1 MEINKKKEPEK
12 VESKL
17 MILKENESIARFK
30 TEEIKELE
38 IKLKELVPDLKF
50 KDSIFKKLGL
60 DCKMNNILISK
71 SYYEN
76 KKRYKPYFQKPNSV
90 CYHVLLGSS
99 QQSFVRLEDVFS
111 KSSA

>member
-17 MILKENESIARFK
+17 MMLKENESIARFK

-38 IKLKELVPDLKF
+38 IKLKELLSDLKF

-60 DCKMNNILISK
+60 NCKMNNTLISK
-71 SYYEN
+71 SYY
-76 KKRYKPYFQKPNSV
+76 
-90 CYHVLLGSS
+90 
-99 QQSFVRLEDVFS
+99 
-111 KSSA
+111 